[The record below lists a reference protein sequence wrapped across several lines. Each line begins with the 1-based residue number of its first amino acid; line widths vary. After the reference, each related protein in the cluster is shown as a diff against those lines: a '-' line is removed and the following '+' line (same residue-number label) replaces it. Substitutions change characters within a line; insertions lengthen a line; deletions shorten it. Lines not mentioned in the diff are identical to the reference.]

1 MANVFVAM
9 YNFGRDPNDFYKM
22 PPFLESFL
30 CGLKNAGN
38 NVLCFQHKTYGREFE
53 EDLPEE

>member
-1 MANVFVAM
+1 MANVFIAM

-30 CGLKNAGN
+30 NGFKDAGN
-38 NVLCFQHKTYGREFE
+38 NVLCFQFP
-53 EDLPEE
+53 DS